1 MDRCRHVI
9 PQTHAHIHNKME
21 NMIAINEVWPREWPL
36 DCVEPDLD
44 KELIMSERARVLMMS
59 SARRQTLEARLH
71 HPDQV
76 VGRHHMQHIGIE
88 ERDHLAQRTS
98 NMREMPSQDFE

>member
-1 MDRCRHVI
+1 
-9 PQTHAHIHNKME
+9 
-21 NMIAINEVWPREWPL
+21 
-36 DCVEPDLD
+36 
-44 KELIMSERARVLMMS
+44 MMS

-98 NMREMPSQDFE
+98 NMSEMPSQDFE

>member
-36 DCVEPDLD
+36 GCVEPDLD

-59 SARRQTLEARLH
+59 SARRQTQARLH
-71 HPDQV
+71 LPDRV
-76 VGRHHMQHIGIE
+76 VGRHHMQHIRIE
-88 ERDHLAQRTS
+88 ERDHLAHRTS
-98 NMREMPSQDFE
+98 IMCEMSSRDFE